1 MEEKITKMLEI
12 MTEIV
17 DDDTKTW
24 RDKKDIIKTV
34 AERSQHHEMVL
45 EEFTSWFEGA

>member
-24 RDKKDIIKTV
+24 RDKKDIMLTV
-34 AERSQHHEMVL
+34 AQRDPHHEMVL
-45 EEFTSWFEGA
+45 EELASWFEG